1 MSRRNLELSRCKPK
15 IAELCNLES
24 DIGEE
29 QDLAEQHPEIVSGM
43 TTDFKH
49 LIEQGSGRA
58 GQKAANDLQVRFDI
72 TQKQRWAPALND
84 WSICVVKTMSHLER
98 HRWQFDCLG

>member
-1 MSRRNLELSRCKPK
+1 MSRRNLELSCCKPT
-15 IAELCNLES
+15 ITEFYNLES

-29 QDLAEQHPEIVSGM
+29 QDLAEQHPEIVSRM
-43 TTDFKH
+43 TADFKH
-49 LIEQGSGRA
+49 LIEQGSDRA
-58 GQKAANDLQVRFDI
+58 GQKAANDSQVRFDI
-72 TQKQRWAPALND
+72 TQKQRWAPALKD